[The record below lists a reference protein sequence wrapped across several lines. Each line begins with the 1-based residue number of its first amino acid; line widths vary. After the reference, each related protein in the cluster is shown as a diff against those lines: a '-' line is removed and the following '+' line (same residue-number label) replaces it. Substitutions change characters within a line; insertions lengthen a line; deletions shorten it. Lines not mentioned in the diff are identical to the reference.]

1 MQVFNTDEILSL
13 NDKELNDAF
22 FSVRS
27 EINKKRRQSKNVTA
41 AELEIYFC
49 YLYRE
54 IEQRSKYTRS
64 KSA

>member
-1 MQVFNTDEILSL
+1 MQVFNTDELLSL
-13 NDKELNDAF
+13 NDKELNDMF

-27 EINKKRRQSKNVTA
+27 EINKKRRQSRNTDVR
-41 AELEIYFC
+41 ELEIYYC

-54 IEQRSKYTRS
+54 IEQRSYYTRN